1 MFERLLREN
10 VMTRRLT
17 PVWINV
23 AALTVMAV
31 SSPSSLMAQAPGASP
46 AQPATAQAVS
56 AAGTVNKDPRLA
68 IAGTWILNE
77 QFSTRAPEVAVGPN
91 SGQANPGVLV
101 GDRGYRGRNQ
111 ETAGSRIALR
121 ELTQPAAQLVVTS
134 DGTNV
139 SVTGDSGKAEDYL
152 ADDKPGTVLLDG
164 ARTVVRSL
172 WQKNILVQEYK
183 IGTTKV
189 TRMVQTSD
197 EGIQLIVTVRVEAN
211 ERDTGVASSIAP
223 MQFVYDRK

>member
-1 MFERLLREN
+1 
-10 VMTRRLT
+10 MTRRLI
-17 PVWINV
+17 PVWINM
-23 AALTVMAV
+23 AALMVTAV
-31 SSPSSLMAQAPGASP
+31 SSSSSLVAQAQPVAAPQP
-46 AQPATAQAVS
+46 APATA
-56 AAGTVNKDPRLA
+56 KDPRLA

-121 ELTQPAAQLVVTS
+121 ELTQPFDQMVVTS

-139 SVTGDSGKAEDYL
+139 SVTGDSGKAEDYV

-164 ARTVVRSL
+164 AKTSVRSV
-172 WQKNILVQEYK
+172 WQKNILMQEFK

-189 TRMVQTSD
+189 TRMLQTSD
-197 EGIQLIVTVRVEAN
+197 EGIQLIVTVRVEAG
-211 ERDTGVASSIAP
+211 ERDTGVASSITP
-223 MQFVYDRK
+223 SQFVYDRK